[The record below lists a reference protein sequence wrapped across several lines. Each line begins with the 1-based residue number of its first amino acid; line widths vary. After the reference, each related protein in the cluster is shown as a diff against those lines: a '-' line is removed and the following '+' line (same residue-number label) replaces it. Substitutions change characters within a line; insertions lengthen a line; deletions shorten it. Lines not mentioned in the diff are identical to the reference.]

1 MPTEEYSDYSSPPR
15 AAGYSEFLPL
25 FWYNKAMDLETLGD
39 KFRIAEE
46 EADASHWDA
55 CEIAY
60 QAWLTGR
67 PEWAWILA
75 QFSGKSDDQ
84 VRNRRNAFVMFLEL
98 LSEIEAEPLRESL
111 SFSHF
116 SIGYKFLSDTYS
128 LVDAFK
134 QAVEERMS
142 VRFFGAFLADLYGD
156 DPASRFVARYGRF
169 KKELAYILGMAESNR
184 MPEEEQT
191 ALRALLAFWKG
202 I

>member
-1 MPTEEYSDYSSPPR
+1 
-15 AAGYSEFLPL
+15 
-25 FWYNKAMDLETLGD
+25 MDLEALGD
-39 KFRIAEE
+39 EFRIAEE

-67 PEWAWILA
+67 PEWAWVLA

-98 LSEIEAEPLRESL
+98 QSEIDAEPLRDSL
-111 SFSHF
+111 SFSLF
-116 SIGYKFLSDTYS
+116 SIGYKFLNESYS

-134 QAVEERMS
+134 QAAEERMS

-156 DPASRFVARYGRF
+156 DPMSRFVARYGRF
-169 KKELAYILGMAESNR
+169 KKELIYILGMAEGNR
-184 MPEEEQT
+184 MSEEEQA
-191 ALRALLAFWKG
+191 ALRTLLKFWKG
-202 I
+202 KRDEL